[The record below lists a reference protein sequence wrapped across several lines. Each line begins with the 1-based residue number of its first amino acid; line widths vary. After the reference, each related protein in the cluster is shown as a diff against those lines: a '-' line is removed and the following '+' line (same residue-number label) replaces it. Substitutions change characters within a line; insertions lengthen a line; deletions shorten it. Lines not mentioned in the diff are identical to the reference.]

1 MRQLRSEAAA
11 LAKANFWLRVEHAL
25 LELAFAFR
33 QLEDAFVE
41 ASLQKKGLLTV
52 WKLWR
57 ELRREHHVS
66 VRLLRLGWRLLPQDA
81 AGIANAGQT
90 WKSGEPPGDLQAELL
105 DRRTRFSPVS
115 RVEPGEDATRRKR
128 VRSNPRE
135 PASGAAG
142 EADKCGQASSGLILP
157 GGRP

>member
-41 ASLQKKGLLTV
+41 ASLQKKGLLAV

-90 WKSGEPPGDLQAELL
+90 WKNGELPGDLQAELL
-105 DRRTRFSPVS
+105 DRLTRFAPDHAWNPEKMR
-115 RVEPGEDATRRKR
+115 RVGSGCGLAPESLLQVLREKQTHA
-128 VRSNPRE
+128 VRP
-135 PASGAAG
+135 P
-142 EADKCGQASSGLILP
+142 QA
-157 GGRP
+157 

>member
-1 MRQLRSEAAA
+1 MRQPRSEAAA
-11 LAKANFWLRVEHAL
+11 LAKANFWLRIEHAL

-41 ASLQKKGLLTV
+41 ASLQKKGLLTA

-57 ELRREHHVS
+57 EMRREHHLS

-90 WKSGEPPGDLQAELL
+90 WKSGELPGDLQAELL
-105 DRRTRFSPVS
+105 DRLTGFAPEHAWNPEKMR
-115 RVEPGEDATRRKR
+115 RVGSGCGLTPESLLQ
-128 VRSNPRE
+128 VLRE
-135 PASGAAG
+135 KQTNA
-142 EADKCGQASSGLILP
+142 
-157 GGRP
+157 GRPPQA

>member
-81 AGIANAGQT
+81 AGIANAG
-90 WKSGEPPGDLQAELL
+90 
-105 DRRTRFSPVS
+105 
-115 RVEPGEDATRRKR
+115 
-128 VRSNPRE
+128 
-135 PASGAAG
+135 
-142 EADKCGQASSGLILP
+142 
-157 GGRP
+157 

>member
-1 MRQLRSEAAA
+1 MRQLRAEAAA

-41 ASLQKKGLLTV
+41 ASLQKQGLLTV

-90 WKSGEPPGDLQAELL
+90 WESGELPGDLQAELL
-105 DRRTRFSPVS
+105 DRLTRFAPDHAWNPEKMR
-115 RVEPGEDATRRKR
+115 RVGSGCGLTPESLLQ
-128 VRSNPRE
+128 VLRE
-135 PASGAAG
+135 QQTNA
-142 EADKCGQASSGLILP
+142 
-157 GGRP
+157 GRPPQA